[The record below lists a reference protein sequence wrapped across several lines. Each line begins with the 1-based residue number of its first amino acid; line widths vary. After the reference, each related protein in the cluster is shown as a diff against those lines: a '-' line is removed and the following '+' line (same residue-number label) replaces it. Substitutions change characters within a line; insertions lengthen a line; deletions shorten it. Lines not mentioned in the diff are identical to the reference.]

1 MLRRFLGEYSI
12 GKRSFLVITI
22 LFVSVFGWY
31 YMTLHMI
38 NSILNGLDITHTQN
52 FAIWA
57 TFYVS
62 IIGTSILGTFFSN
75 KVDRLKFLYTWTALG
90 VVISFLPALLT
101 NVTLLQVW
109 SISLLLGASF
119 GLGIPS
125 CLAYF
130 ADCTAVE
137 NRGRIGG
144 ITFLIANISVPLLT
158 ILFSPPFDLA
168 TISVIFALL
177 RGMGLIVFFQ
187 KPEKQPSSQITT
199 SVSFVSILRDRT
211 FLLYFV
217 AWLMF
222 PLVDRFERVLVDNH
236 LLEWN
241 PILLDTMGVV
251 EPLVAGLSILIAG
264 LLCDWIGRKKIVLSG
279 FVAIGIAYAII
290 GFAPYS
296 VYSWYLYFIADGVAA
311 GILTLIFVLI
321 LWGDLGQSV
330 SSEKYYTLGSIPF
343 FLSGVIPLLLTQSFI
358 GQVEIYT
365 AFSLASFFLFAAVMP
380 LVFAPET
387 LPEKKIELRRLRK
400 FAEDAKK
407 AKEKYER
414 KRKD

>member
-1 MLRRFLGEYSI
+1 
-12 GKRSFLVITI
+12 
-22 LFVSVFGWY
+22 LFVSVFGWH

-38 NSILNGLDITHTQN
+38 NSILSGLDMTNTHN
-52 FAIWA
+52 LAIWA

-62 IIGTSILGTFFSN
+62 IIGSSILGTFLSN
-75 KVDRLKFLYTWTALG
+75 KVGRLKFLYIWTVLG

-101 NVTLLQVW
+101 NVTFLHVW
-109 SISLLLGASF
+109 SISFLLGASF

-130 ADCTAVE
+130 ADCTVVE
-137 NRGRIGG
+137 NRGHIGG
-144 ITFLIANISVPLLT
+144 ITFLIANISVPLFA
-158 ILFSPPFDLA
+158 ILFRAFDLA
-168 TISVIFALL
+168 TFSVIFGLL
-177 RGMGLIVFFQ
+177 RGMGLIVFFL

-217 AWLMF
+217 AWSMF
-222 PLVDRFERVLVDNH
+222 LLVDRFERALVVPFLTDWMPILVD
-236 LLEWN
+236 
-241 PILLDTMGVV
+241 IMGVV
-251 EPLVAGLSILIAG
+251 EPLVAGLSILIAC

-279 FVAIGIAYAII
+279 FVALGAAYAII
-290 GFAPYS
+290 GLAPYS
-296 VYSWYLYFIADGVAA
+296 VFSWYLYFLVDGVAW
-311 GILTLIFVLI
+311 GIFSLIFVLI
-321 LWGDLGQSV
+321 LWGDLAQSA

-365 AFSLASFFLFAAVMP
+365 AFSLASFFLFVAVMP

-387 LPEKKIELRRLRK
+387 LPEKQMELRRLRK
-400 FAEDAKK
+400 FADDAKK

-414 KRKD
+414 KGKG